1 MTKKT
6 HHPSLENLTETP
18 AKNPAKNPESVQF
31 GTRDVTPEE
40 KTTLVRGVFDSVAD
54 QYDVMNDVMSGGVH
68 RLWKNHL
75 IRRIRPK
82 AGLHY
87 LDVAGGTGDIAF
99 RISDYIEKR
108 SHNVPNK
115 PLNSTKITLCDL
127 NWDMLRV
134 GRDRAINKGK
144 LHDYDWVTGNA
155 ETLPLEDESVDV
167 YTIAFG
173 LRNVTHIDNALKEA
187 HRVLKPGGRFYC
199 LEFSHVENPA
209 LAALYDKFSFNLI
222 PKMGEVIAKDRDSY
236 QYLVESIR
244 KFPTQESLKDRLQ
257 NAGFMKT
264 SYENLTFGIA
274 AIHFGLKT

>member
-1 MTKKT
+1 M
-6 HHPSLENLTETP
+6 SL
-18 AKNPAKNPESVQF
+18 NPESTQF
-31 GTRDVTPEE
+31 GTRSVTPEE

-54 QYDVMNDVMSGGVH
+54 QYDVMNDLMSGGVH

-99 RISDYIEKR
+99 RIEDSLKAQARR
-108 SHNVPNK
+108 SNTPATGN
-115 PLNSTKITLCDL
+115 PTKITLCDL

-134 GRDRAINKGK
+134 GRDRAINQGK
-144 LHDYDWVTGNA
+144 LNDYEWVTGNA
-155 ETLPLEDESVDV
+155 EFLPLPSSSVDV

-173 LRNVTHIDNALKEA
+173 LRNVTRIDDALKEA
-187 HRVLKPGGRFYC
+187 NRVLKSGGRFYC

-209 LAALYDKFSFNLI
+209 FAALYDKFSFNVI
-222 PKMGEVIAKDRDSY
+222 PKMGQWVAKDRMSY

-244 KFPTQESLKDRLQ
+244 KFPTQENLKQRLEK
-257 NAGFMKT
+257 AGFIHV
-264 SYENLTFGIA
+264 SYENLTFGVA
-274 AIHFGLKT
+274 AIHYGLKI